1 MISSNKWLYK
11 ANFGLFLLHVQ
22 LPDLGFVVVLR
33 VHRANL
39 QPFHRAFFPLKT
51 LQDRLTR
58 KNHSPHLNY
67 LSPSRY
73 RQELLRE
80 LHHTLTRA
88 SCHFESLA
96 NEKTKYFKAI
106 HLVSGLQILVPD
118 FSQQPE

>member
-1 MISSNKWLYK
+1 MV
-11 ANFGLFLLHVQ
+11 LH
-22 LPDLGFVVVLR
+22 

-39 QPFHRAFFPLKT
+39 QPFRRTFFTLKT
-51 LQDRLTR
+51 LQDCLTR

-73 RQELLRE
+73 RQELPRE

-88 SCHFESLA
+88 IRHFESLA

-106 HLVSGLQILVPD
+106 HLVSGLHKLVPA